1 MARIFSATF
10 TPYTYEQYAT
20 PVREATAY
28 HQKIQDQY
36 DAALLEAY
44 KLNSMLDQQN
54 DPESWKLYNDTVKT
68 VYDMANY
75 LNTKGLDA
83 NAQANLMKVRMQSQN
98 IFDINAAINRK
109 QEAIKSFMNSA
120 NGQNP
125 RYIGIRPEETSVDDW
140 RGGKTPDLFGVN
152 GEQVSQYIEN
162 ATKNVTSQ
170 LFNEY
175 NSRGYRITEIGVN
188 PIYRQQVFNA
198 LTDENYDGNYQFTK
212 DAVQNQYMN
221 NVVRELRQTMQNAQF
236 SFGFDQL
243 KSDENKQRFASEMF
257 NGIQNGIQY
266 SKKSEV
272 DQYALDSFK
281 TQNDIYAAI
290 YKDAATNPKSPNM
303 IVNGKVVP
311 RPQQEDP
318 MSATF
323 GQHFNYLDRSGEY
336 TNLKTQFSTLGG
348 INIDTGQIQG
358 GVVWDNKG
366 QLKEQ
371 FKNPV
376 VLNKDKKSVHPKDNN
391 FFIAYEQYIKP
402 LNSYIESLE
411 INDITG
417 EGYRSVKPSLY
428 QNYSDEEL
436 MSLYNMYKEMG
447 YTKETYDA
455 LKKFNVSNL
464 NDYNEGKGF
473 NAQDALNEA
482 NKLVQKSYVTS
493 FTLTDNS
500 QAGDI
505 IMRGLNTSERQVREI
520 DYSGKRGDLL
530 KNRNVPFLKKEGK
543 NYVFD
548 KDVVTGY
555 GYDIDHPDEF
565 IIYSGNKGYAVP
577 INIFPNEVQTVIK
590 ASAVEYQTRG
600 NNGIRNQDASARFLY
615 DFFLEGASP
624 VHGNT
629 INRE

>member
-10 TPYTYEQYAT
+10 TPYTYEQYAA

-36 DAALLEAY
+36 DTALLEAY

-68 VYDMANY
+68 IYDMANY

-83 NAQANLMKVRMQSQN
+83 NAQTNLMKVRMQNQN

-109 QEAIKSFMNSA
+109 QEAVKQFMSSA

-152 GEQVSQYIEN
+152 GEQVSKYIEN

-212 DAVQNQYMN
+212 DSVQNQYMN
-221 NVVRELRQTMQNAQF
+221 NMVRELRQTMQNAQF

-243 KSDENKQRFASEMF
+243 KSDENKQRFVAEMF

-266 SKKSEV
+266 GKKSEV
-272 DQYALDSFK
+272 DQYALDAFK

-311 RPQQEDP
+311 KPVQEDP
-318 MSATF
+318 LSATF
-323 GQHFNYLDRSGEY
+323 GEHFNYLKQNGEY
-336 TNLKTQFSTLGG
+336 DNLINQLKTLGG
-348 INIDTGQIQG
+348 IDIGSGSISG
-358 GVVWDNKG
+358 GVVWDENGRLRK
-366 QLKEQ
+366 Q
-371 FKNPV
+371 FINPV

-391 FFIAYEQYIKP
+391 FFIAYEEYVKP
-402 LNSYIESLE
+402 LNDYIEDQGL
-411 INDITG
+411 IQPGQIDIRT
-417 EGYRSVKPSLY
+417 KPSLY
-428 QNYSDEEL
+428 KNYSSEEL
-436 MSLYNMYKEMG
+436 RDLYNMYREMG
-447 YTKETYDA
+447 YTKETYNA

-464 NDYNEGKGF
+464 NDYNEGNGF

-482 NKLVQKSYVTS
+482 NRLVQKNYVTS

-505 IMRGLNTSERQVREI
+505 IMRGLNTSEKQITEI
-520 DYSGKRGDLL
+520 DYSGKRGDKL
-530 KNRNVPFLKKEGK
+530 KASKVPFLKKDGK
-543 NYVFD
+543 NYIFN

-565 IIYSGNKGYAVP
+565 IVYSGSKGYAVP
-577 INIFPNEVQTVIK
+577 INIFPDEVQAVIK
-590 ASAVEYQTRG
+590 ANDVEYQTRG

-629 INRE
+629 ISRE